1 MFTIEEIGGE
11 QRSWKL
17 AAGQPL
23 TFGRLPDNVVRLEE
37 LKVSRR
43 HAEARLLAP
52 QKASIF
58 NLSDDNVVRVNEK
71 RVPPRGGSLPLA
83 AGDTIKLGTTLFRVA
98 WKEKPGFTDAPLGM
112 GATMSP
118 VRNSGI
124 EALLSSG
131 SGVEQ
136 PSLLQDL
143 RRKAEMLACV
153 CEMSAD
159 LLRVDNVKTI
169 LEYAT
174 EVVMRTLTVDCCA
187 ALLLGEDGE
196 LETVCIQFRTKNAQK
211 QHRAIS
217 STAVRTAIEQR
228 AIIASH
234 DVTEDKVF
242 SISDSISV
250 QGIGSLACAPLAGHE
265 EVYGVLYVDRRLGPE
280 PFSETDQ
287 QMLSVVAA
295 QAAVAVEAARARE
308 REAREAE
315 ARLVFARFMPE
326 HLIKE
331 LAENPDEYHLGGVN
345 RRLSV
350 MFCDV
355 RGFSRI
361 AHGMKPEHVVEM
373 LNTLFT
379 ELAAEIMGHQG
390 TLNKYL
396 GDGLMALFGA
406 PVDTGENAANA
417 VRAAIAM
424 QRSLRRVN
432 EILVTRDL
440 PTLSIGI
447 GINTGEATV
456 GVVGAEM
463 RSEYTAIG
471 STVNVAARVESLT
484 KAGQILVTQAT
495 ADELGNQFKLE
506 GPSEAEVK
514 NIPEPVRVYLVLYDE
529 IEETEELMLSS

>member
-1 MFTIEEIGGE
+1 
-11 QRSWKL
+11 
-17 AAGQPL
+17 
-23 TFGRLPDNVVRLEE
+23 
-37 LKVSRR
+37 
-43 HAEARLLAP
+43 
-52 QKASIF
+52 
-58 NLSDDNVVRVNEK
+58 
-71 RVPPRGGSLPLA
+71 
-83 AGDTIKLGTTLFRVA
+83 
-98 WKEKPGFTDAPLGM
+98 
-112 GATMSP
+112 
-118 VRNSGI
+118 
-124 EALLSSG
+124 
-131 SGVEQ
+131 VERT
-136 PSLLQDL
+136 SLLKDL

-159 LLRVDNVKTI
+159 LLRVDNVHKI

-174 EVVMRTLTVDCCA
+174 EVVMRTLAVDCSA
-187 ALLLGEDGE
+187 ALLLGEDDE
-196 LETVCIQFRTKNAQK
+196 LETVCLLFRNKSAQK
-211 QHRAIS
+211 QHRSIS
-217 STAVRTAIEQR
+217 STAVRAAIEQR

-234 DVTEDKVF
+234 DVTEDQVF
-242 SISDSISV
+242 SISESVSV

-295 QAAVAVEAARARE
+295 QAAVAVEAAYARA

-331 LAENPDEYHLGGVN
+331 LAQNPDEYQLGGVN

-361 AHGMKPEHVVEM
+361 AHGMKPEQVVEM

-379 ELAAEIMGHQG
+379 ELAADIMGQHG

-406 PVDTGENAANA
+406 PVDSGDNAANA

-432 EILVTRDL
+432 EILLSREL

-484 KAGQILVTQAT
+484 KAGQILITQAT
-495 ADELGNQFKLE
+495 ADELGGKFKLE
-506 GPSEAEVK
+506 GPTEAQVK
-514 NIPEPVRVYLVLYDE
+514 NIPDPVRVYLVLYDD
-529 IEETEELMLSS
+529 IEETEEFSLEI